1 MVDGAPGTG
10 DPGMSPWA
18 VATVVETG
26 TAGVVVVV
34 VVVVVVDGGATTT
47 VA

>member
-1 MVDGAPGTG
+1 MVDGAPGSG
-10 DPGMSPWA
+10 DPGMSPWV

-26 TAGVVVVV
+26 TAGAVVVV
-34 VVVVVVDGGATTT
+34 VVVVVVDGGATTA